1 MENEGAGIN
10 PDFACYNHLNR
21 QATKGCWRCQQL
33 ICDDCS
39 EMLQGMTYCRKCAA
53 EVEKLP
59 PEPDERSILKDKFP
73 GADDHHHYHHHSHSR
88 RRDLRHDQVI
98 SGAHTLSQARR

>member
-59 PEPDERSILKDKFP
+59 PEPDERSILKREINSP
-73 GADDHHHYHHHSHSR
+73 ALMIIIIIITIAIAAVEIYVMTR
-88 RRDLRHDQVI
+88 
-98 SGAHTLSQARR
+98 

>member
-1 MENEGAGIN
+1 MENESVGIN

-33 ICDDCS
+33 ICDECS
-39 EMLQGMTYCRKCAA
+39 ETLQGMTYCRKCAA

-59 PEPDERSILKDKFP
+59 PEPDERSILKREINSP
-73 GADDHHHYHHHSHSR
+73 A
-88 RRDLRHDQVI
+88 LMI
-98 SGAHTLSQARR
+98 IIIIITLAIAAVEIYVMTR